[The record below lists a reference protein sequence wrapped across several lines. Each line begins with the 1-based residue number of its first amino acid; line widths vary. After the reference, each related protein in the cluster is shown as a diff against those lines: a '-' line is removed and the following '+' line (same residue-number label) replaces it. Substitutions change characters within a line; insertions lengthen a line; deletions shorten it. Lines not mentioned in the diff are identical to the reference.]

1 MSEIDAP
8 SDLPPAAPPPSPPAR
23 SPGRPRGRAPG
34 PWTAWSLGV
43 AAGLIALLLVTG
55 VVVRYGADT
64 APGRALIV
72 RLVNGLKL
80 GPVGRL
86 RLAGLK
92 GDVFSAFSV
101 DTVEVVDAR
110 GGWIKARHVTVIWNA
125 GELLARRLHVGRL
138 WADDLRVFRAP
149 VLTKQP
155 PAPPSKQPVTVV
167 LDDLRVR
174 LETDPEF
181 SVQHGLWDV
190 KAKLIFRR
198 NGQARARVAAHS
210 VLHRGDGLDLQAELG
225 RRDHMRLR
233 ADAVE
238 AAGGALAGALGLP
251 ADRRLDVHADGDAAG
266 PEGHLVARVVSGA
279 ETPLDFNAHWSRTGA
294 SVQGRVNLA
303 ASRLTHYFAARLG
316 AEARVEAMVR
326 PGKGDLYAASGRLT
340 AEGGQI
346 SVDGPV
352 NWKTRT
358 AQGMGVKLTV
368 NDLSRWLTTPRIGK
382 ARLDG
387 TVTGAVDRFVVK
399 GTLAGENL
407 EQNGVTVARLTGP
420 ATFTRADHEWRMQL
434 DMQGA
439 GAGGAAPIGPLLGP
453 QPHAVIDLSLLKD
466 GRFLIRSADIRGSGV
481 SVTATGGQGLFGELS
496 FKGGMLISNLNP
508 IHAGAHGSV
517 TATWIA
523 SEPKGAQS
531 WALTVD
537 AKGSGFATGLPELD
551 RYLGVQPHLTAVG
564 AWGGGRLTV
573 DKADLAGGALQATAK
588 GVFGDHE
595 VLAFDV
601 DWSAKGPFAVGPVE
615 LAGLAKGVGRIS
627 GSVSA
632 PRADLT
638 AELASVDFD
647 RLIVTPAKLTLT
659 LLKGPD
665 GLDGVGA
672 IDGPTAKYGHA
683 SLKTAFRVVQGG
695 IDLTDL
701 VGDAGGVKLSGAL
714 ALRNGAPSTAD
725 LTVSAGP
732 GAFLTTGHLSGLLK
746 LVDQAGGTQAQID
759 LTGQGLSSPDLPA
772 PIHMLKFK
780 AAGPLSHLP
789 FQASIDGSDPLV
801 WSFAGQGVYADGRE
815 TVVTLNGGGK
825 LHQASYTTTAPAEVR
840 FGPDGQGAKLRLSIA
855 GGQADI
861 DARLAGGAAQAK
873 ADLVNVGLAAFTED
887 LTGSISGALTLQ
899 GKGPRLEGSMDLA
912 VAGARSRDEPAK
924 EALSGRVRATLA
936 GARIHLVADAANPEG
951 LKSNLDVDL
960 PAEAAAAPFR
970 IAVDRTKP
978 LSGSFTAEGEIR
990 PLWDLL
996 AGGERTLSGQVSA
1009 HATLGGTI
1017 ADPAPVGEA
1026 SLAKGQFR
1034 DLATGLA
1041 LKDLAVTTSF
1051 NHAVVTVGKFSG
1063 DDPRGGTLTGEG
1075 RVGLDRGGASTFT
1088 LTAKKFQLIDND
1100 IGRASASGDVT
1111 LTRDADGKAR
1121 LAGALVID
1129 RADFAANTPVP
1140 TGVVPLEVVELHQ
1153 TDKAG
1158 VEKPPAKPG
1167 AEPVFALDVSLKAA
1181 RGIFLKGKGL
1191 NAELSLDAHVG
1202 GFVSR
1207 PELTG
1212 VARMVRGSYDFAGQ
1226 RFDIADSG
1234 TVRLATHADQIKLD
1248 LSATRDDPTLTA
1260 VVKVKG
1266 TAAKPEISL
1275 SSTPVL
1281 PQDEVLAR
1289 VLFGVSAAQ
1298 LSAGQT
1304 AQLASSLASL
1314 QGGGGFDVI
1323 GNLRQFAGLD
1333 RLALG
1338 GQQGSSA
1345 TTVSGGKYLTENVY
1359 LELTGGGRTGPSAQV
1374 EWRVRRDLS
1383 LVSQVG
1389 TQGDARLSIR
1399 FRKDY

>member
-1 MSEIDAP
+1 MTETAVASEDAP
-8 SDLPPAAPPPSPPAR
+8 EAPKPRQPRR
-23 SPGRPRGRAPG
+23 SPGSWAV
-34 PWTAWSLGV
+34 WSVGIV
-43 AAGLIALLLVTG
+43 AGLIALVLLTG
-55 VVVRYGADT
+55 VVIRYGADT
-64 APGRALIV
+64 DPGRALIV
-72 RLVNGLKL
+72 RLVNGLKI

-86 RLAGLK
+86 TLSGLK
-92 GDVFSAFSV
+92 GDVFSAFTL
-101 DTVEVVDAR
+101 DTVEVDDAK
-110 GGWIKARHVTVIWNA
+110 GGWIRARRVTVIWDA

-138 WADDLRVFRAP
+138 WAQDLQVFRAP
-149 VLTKQP
+149 VLTKEPQTP
-155 PAPPSKQPVTVV
+155 PQKPPVTVV
-167 LDDLRVR
+167 LDDLRLR
-174 LETDPEF
+174 LETAPDF
-181 SVQHGLWDV
+181 SVQHGVWDV
-190 KAKLIFRR
+190 KAKVIFRR
-198 NGQARARVAAHS
+198 SGEARADIAAHS
-210 VLHRGDGLDLQAELG
+210 VLHKGDGLDLQADIG
-225 RRDHMRLR
+225 RRDRMHLR

-251 ADRRLDVHADGDAAG
+251 ADRRLDIHANGDANG
-266 PEGHLVARVVSGA
+266 VEGHLQARVASGG
-279 ETPLDFNAHWSRTGA
+279 ETPLDFTARWSKAGA

-303 ASRLTHYFAARLG
+303 ASRLTHYFAERLG
-316 AEARVEAMVR
+316 SEARIDAVVK
-326 PGKGDLYAASGRLT
+326 PGKGDLYVASGRLV
-340 AEGGQI
+340 AEGGQVAI
-346 SVDGPV
+346 DGPV
-352 NWKTRT
+352 DWKTRK
-358 AQGMGVKLTV
+358 AQGLGVVLTV
-368 NDLSRWLTTPRIGK
+368 GDLSRWLTLPKLGP
-382 ARLDG
+382 ARVQGVL
-387 TVTGAVDRFVVK
+387 TGGFDSFVLK
-399 GTLAGENL
+399 GSVAAEKF
-407 EQNGVTVARLTGP
+407 EQYGVTIARLTGP
-420 ATFTRADHEWRMQL
+420 ATFTRADHEWRVQL
-434 DMQGA
+434 DVQGA
-439 GAGGAAPIGPLLGP
+439 GGGGATPIGPLVGP
-453 QPHAVIDLSLLKD
+453 QPHAIIDASLLKD
-466 GRFLIRSADIRGSGV
+466 GRFLIRSAELKGSGV

-496 FKGGMLISNLNP
+496 FRGGMAISNLTP
-508 IHAGAHGSV
+508 IHPGAHGAV

-523 SEPKGAQS
+523 SEAKGAQS
-531 WALTVD
+531 WSLSVD
-537 AKGSGFATGLPELD
+537 AKGSGFASGLPELD
-551 RYLGVQPHLTAVG
+551 RYLGAQPHLIAVG
-564 AWGGGRLTV
+564 AWSSGVLTV
-573 DKADLAGGALQATAK
+573 DKADLAGGALQLSGK
-588 GVFGDHE
+588 GVLGEHE
-595 VLAFDV
+595 AVDFDV
-601 DWSAKGPFAVGPVE
+601 DWNAKGPFAAGPVE
-615 LAGLAKGVGRIS
+615 IAGLAKGTGKIT
-627 GSVSA
+627 GSLSA

-638 AELASVDFD
+638 AELASVDLD
-647 RLIVTPAKLTLT
+647 RLVVTPAKLTLT

-665 GLDGVGA
+665 GLDGVG
-672 IDGPTAKYGHA
+672 DLEGPTAKYGHA
-683 SLKTAFRVVQGG
+683 SLKTAFHIVQGG
-695 IDLTDL
+695 IDLTDM

-732 GAFLTTGHLSGLLK
+732 GAFLATGHVNGLLK
-746 LVDQAGGTQAQID
+746 LVDRPGGTQAQIE
-759 LTGQGLSSPDLPA
+759 LSGQGLSSPDLPVS
-772 PIHMLKFK
+772 IHAVKFK
-780 AAGPLSHLP
+780 AAGPLDHLP
-789 FQASIDGSDPLV
+789 FQASVDGNDPLV
-801 WSFAGQGVYADGRE
+801 WSFAGQGVYAGGKE
-815 TVVTLNGGGK
+815 TVITLNGGGK
-825 LHQASYTTTAPAEVR
+825 LHQAGYTTTAPAEVR
-840 FGPDGQGAKLRLSIA
+840 FGPDGQGARLRLAIA
-855 GGQADI
+855 GGRADI
-861 DARLAGGAAQAK
+861 DARLAGGVADAK
-873 ADLVNVGLAAFTED
+873 ADLANVGLAAFTED
-887 LTGSISGALTLQ
+887 LTGSISGALSLQ
-899 GKGPRLEGSMDLA
+899 GKGPRLEGTMDLA
-912 VAGARSRDEPAK
+912 VDGARSRDEPAK
-924 EALSGRVRATLA
+924 EALSGRVKATLA

-960 PAEAAAAPFR
+960 PAEAAAEPFR
-970 IAVDRTKP
+970 IAIDRTKP
-978 LSGSFTAEGEIR
+978 VKGTFTAEGEIR
-990 PLWDLL
+990 PLWDLF

-1041 LKDLAVTTSF
+1041 LQNLAVATSF
-1051 NHAVVTVGKFSG
+1051 NHAVVSVGQFSG
-1063 DDPRGGTLTGEG
+1063 ADARGGTLTGEG
-1075 RVGLDRGGASTFT
+1075 RVSLDRGGASTFT
-1088 LTAKKFQLIDND
+1088 LTARKFQLIDND
-1100 IGRASASGDVT
+1100 VGRASASGAVT

-1121 LAGALVID
+1121 LAGALTID

-1140 TGVVPLEVVELHQ
+1140 TGVVPLEVMELHQ

-1158 VEKPPAKPG
+1158 VEKPAAKPG
-1167 AEPVFALDVSLKAA
+1167 AEPVFALDVTLKAA

-1234 TVRLATHADQIKLD
+1234 TVRLATTPSQIKLD

-1266 TAAKPEISL
+1266 TAAKPEITL

-1289 VLFGVSAAQ
+1289 VLFGVSASQ

-1338 GQQGSSA
+1338 GAQGSSA

-1383 LVSQVG
+1383 FVSQVG

>member
-1 MSEIDAP
+1 LTEASTASEDVPEAP
-8 SDLPPAAPPPSPPAR
+8 KPPKTGR
-23 SPGRPRGRAPG
+23 SPGSWA
-34 PWTAWSLGV
+34 AWSIGIV
-43 AAGLIALLLVTG
+43 AGLIALLLLTG
-55 VVVRYGADT
+55 VVIRYGADT
-64 APGRALIV
+64 DPGRALIV

-86 RLAGLK
+86 SLSGLK
-92 GDVFSAFSV
+92 GDVFSAFTI
-101 DTVEVVDAR
+101 DTVEVDDAK
-110 GGWIKARHVTVIWNA
+110 GGWIRARRVTVIWDA

-138 WADDLRVFRAP
+138 WADDLRVLRAP
-149 VLTKQP
+149 ILTKQP
-155 PAPPSKQPVTVV
+155 PGPPSKPPVTVV
-167 LDDLRVR
+167 LDDLRLR
-174 LETDPEF
+174 LETDPDF
-181 SVQHGLWDV
+181 SVQHGLWEV
-190 KAKLIFRR
+190 KAKVILRR
-198 NGQARARVAAHS
+198 SGEARAKIAAHS
-210 VLHRGDGLDLQAELG
+210 LLHKGDGLDLQAELG
-225 RRDHMRLR
+225 RRDRMHLR

-251 ADRRLDVHADGDAAG
+251 ADRRLDVHADGDATG
-266 PEGHLVARVVSGA
+266 VEGHLVARVVSGA
-279 ETPLDFNAHWSRTGA
+279 ETPLDFTAHWSKAGA
-294 SVQGRVNLA
+294 DVRGRVNLA
-303 ASRLTHYFAARLG
+303 ASRLTHYFSERLG
-316 AEARVEAMVR
+316 PEAKIDGAVK
-326 PGKGDLYAASGRLT
+326 PGKGDLYAASGRLV
-340 AEGGQI
+340 ADGGQI
-346 SVDGPV
+346 TVDGPV
-352 NWKTRT
+352 NWKTRQ
-358 AQGMGVKLTV
+358 AQGLGV
-368 NDLSRWLTTPRIGK
+368 DLVLKDFSRWLSTPKVGPAHLRG
-382 ARLDG
+382 AL
-387 TVTGAVDRFVVK
+387 TGGFDSFVLK
-399 GTLAGENL
+399 GTLAGEKL
-407 EQNGVTVARLTGP
+407 EQNGVTVARLNGP
-420 ATFTRADHEWRMQL
+420 ATITRADHEWRVQL
-434 DMQGA
+434 DVQGS
-439 GAGGAAPIGPLLGP
+439 GASGGAPIGPLVGP
-453 QPHAVIDLSLLKD
+453 QPHAVIDLSQLKD
-466 GRFLIRSADIRGSGV
+466 GRFLIRSADLKGSGV

-496 FKGGMLISNLNP
+496 FKGGMVISNLTP
-508 IHAGAHGSV
+508 IHPGAHGSV
-517 TATWIA
+517 TASWTA
-523 SEPKGAQS
+523 SEAKGAQS
-531 WALTVD
+531 WALNVD
-537 AKGSGFATGLPELD
+537 AKGAGFATGLPELD

-564 AWGGGRLTV
+564 AWGGGALTI
-573 DKADLAGGALQATAK
+573 DKADLAGGALQGSAK
-588 GVFGDHE
+588 GVLGDHE
-595 VLAFDV
+595 TLDFDV
-601 DWSAKGPFAVGPVE
+601 DWSAKGPFAAGPVE
-615 LAGLAKGVGRIS
+615 VAGLAKGKGKVT
-627 GSVSA
+627 GSLSA

-647 RLIVTPAKLTLT
+647 RLVVTPAKLTLT
-659 LLKGPD
+659 LLKGPE

-672 IDGPTAKYGHA
+672 LEGPTAKYGHA
-683 SLKTAFRVVQGG
+683 SLKTAFHIVEGG
-695 IDLTDL
+695 VDLTDM

-732 GAFLTTGHLSGLLK
+732 GAFLTTGHVSGLLK
-746 LVDQAGGTQAQID
+746 LVDQPGGAQAQVD
-759 LTGQGLSSPDLPA
+759 LSGQGLSSPDLPV
-772 PIHMLKFK
+772 PIHALKFK
-780 AAGPLSHLP
+780 ASGPLTHLP
-789 FQASIDGSDPLV
+789 FQASVDGLDPLI
-801 WSFAGQGVYADGRE
+801 WSFAGQGVYAGDKE
-815 TVVTLNGGGK
+815 TVITLNGGGK
-825 LHQASYTTTAPAEVR
+825 LRQASYTTTSPAEVR
-840 FGPDGQGAKLRLSIA
+840 FGPDGQGAKLHLAIA
-855 GGQADI
+855 GGRADI
-861 DARLAGGAAQAK
+861 DARLAGGVADAK
-873 ADLVNVGLAAFTED
+873 ADLANVGLAAFTDD
-887 LTGSISGALTLQ
+887 LTGSISGALSLQ
-899 GKGPRLEGSMDLA
+899 GKGPRLDGTMDLS
-912 VAGARSRDEPAK
+912 VDGARSRDEPTK

-936 GARIHLVADAANPEG
+936 GSRIHLVADAANPEG

-960 PAEAAAAPFR
+960 PAEAAAEPFR
-970 IAVDRTKP
+970 IAIDRTKP
-978 LSGSFTAEGEIR
+978 VSGTFTAEGEIR
-990 PLWDLL
+990 PLWDLF

-1017 ADPAPVGEA
+1017 ADPAPTGEA

-1041 LKDLAVTTSF
+1041 LQNLAVSTSF
-1051 NHAVVTVGKFSG
+1051 NQTVVNVGQFSG
-1063 DDPRGGTLTGEG
+1063 VDARGGTLTGEG
-1075 RVGLDRGGASTFT
+1075 RVSLDRGGASTFT

-1100 IGRASASGDVT
+1100 IGRASASGAVT

-1121 LAGALVID
+1121 LAGALTID

-1153 TDKAG
+1153 TDKTG

-1202 GFVSR
+1202 GFISR

-1212 VARMVRGSYDFAGQ
+1212 AARMVRGSYDFAGQ

-1234 TVRLATHADQIKLD
+1234 TVKLATTPDQIKLD

-1266 TAAKPEISL
+1266 TAAKPEITL

-1338 GQQGSSA
+1338 GAQGSSA

-1383 LVSQVG
+1383 FVSQVG